1 MEIII
6 LQGENNLA
14 LKERLSKFVNEA
26 KKRNW
31 SIIRIEKEERVLD
44 KILLSG
50 LYDKGN
56 LFIVEDY
63 KSISKS
69 DLKYLKE
76 KMAKIDGVLVI
87 CSQGG
92 NIPSSIL
99 KNFPKIK
106 KIENFDYP
114 KIVFQFLDSLYPS
127 NSKNAILLFHQML
140 EREPEELI
148 FHLISSRLKD
158 LYWVKIDPSTLPYP
172 SWQVEKLERQASRF
186 TQDNLRQLIE
196 ELALLDIEAKRSSL
210 GLIYYL
216 DLLLVK
222 HLK

>member
-76 KMAKIDGVLVI
+76 KVAKIDGVLVI

-158 LYWVKIDPSTLPYP
+158 LYWVKTDPSTLPYP

-186 TQDNLRQLIE
+186 TRDNLRQLIE

-210 GLIYYL
+210 GLVYYL

-222 HLK
+222 YLK

>member
-50 LYDKGN
+50 LYDRGN

-76 KMAKIDGVLVI
+76 KVAKIDGVLVI

-99 KNFPKIK
+99 KI
-106 KIENFDYP
+106 
-114 KIVFQFLDSLYPS
+114 FL
-127 NSKNAILLFHQML
+127 K
-140 EREPEELI
+140 
-148 FHLISSRLKD
+148 
-158 LYWVKIDPSTLPYP
+158 
-172 SWQVEKLERQASRF
+172 
-186 TQDNLRQLIE
+186 
-196 ELALLDIEAKRSSL
+196 
-210 GLIYYL
+210 
-216 DLLLVK
+216 
-222 HLK
+222 